1 MTDYIVER
9 NLCYLP
15 LRKRYD
21 LCSLPLHK
29 KYRGHFEIVALILE
43 AIKNGGRSRF
53 SIMKNTDINFVQ
65 LKKYLNSLVEIGLI
79 YTFMED
85 GRALY
90 RASEK
95 GLAFLRQYH
104 VLGEILLSP
113 YVRAEQIKVS
123 Y

>member
-1 MTDYIVER
+1 VTDYIVER
-9 NLCYLP
+9 NLYLLP
-15 LRKRYD
+15 LRKKYD
-21 LCSLPLHK
+21 LCGLPLHK

-43 AIKNGGRSRF
+43 AIKNSGQSRF

-65 LKKYLNSLVEIGLI
+65 LKKYLNSLVEIGLVE
-79 YTFMED
+79 TFMED

-90 RASEK
+90 MASEK

-104 VLGEILLSP
+104 VLGDILLSP